1 MFIFQPAW
9 ESSLQAQ
16 QRPTHPQALHAHG
29 CYRSISLMAFH
40 SRCSM
45 AITPIHDARYV
56 RDGDR
61 VRERMGTHRDA
72 HRARDRA
79 PSRIVMVIKQ
89 NDVDA
94 PAA

>member
-1 MFIFQPAW
+1 
-9 ESSLQAQ
+9 
-16 QRPTHPQALHAHG
+16 
-29 CYRSISLMAFH
+29 
-40 SRCSM
+40 M